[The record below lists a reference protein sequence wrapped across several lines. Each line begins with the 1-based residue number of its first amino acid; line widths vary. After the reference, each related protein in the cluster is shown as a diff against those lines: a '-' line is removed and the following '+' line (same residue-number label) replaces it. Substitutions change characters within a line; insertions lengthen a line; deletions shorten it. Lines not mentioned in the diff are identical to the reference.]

1 MVQRRVSRVIELEPQ
16 QDVVQWRVVQRRVQ
30 LVSRVMELEPQQD
43 VVQWRVVQR
52 LVSRVMEL
60 EPQQDVVQPVQPR
73 VVLRAW
79 PLAAMRA

>member
-1 MVQRRVSRVIELEPQ
+1 VVQRRVSRVIELEPQ

-43 VVQWRVVQR
+43 VVQ
-52 LVSRVMEL
+52 
-60 EPQQDVVQPVQPR
+60 PVQPR

>member
-1 MVQRRVSRVIELEPQ
+1 MEPQ

-30 LVSRVMELEPQQD
+30 
-43 VVQWRVVQR
+43 

>member
-1 MVQRRVSRVIELEPQ
+1 VVQRRVSRVIELEPQ
-16 QDVVQWRVVQRRVQ
+16 QDVVQWRVVQR
-30 LVSRVMELEPQQD
+30 
-43 VVQWRVVQR
+43 RVVQR

>member
-43 VVQWRVVQR
+43 VVQ
-52 LVSRVMEL
+52 
-60 EPQQDVVQPVQPR
+60 PVQPR

>member
-1 MVQRRVSRVIELEPQ
+1 MIELEPQ
-16 QDVVQWRVVQRRVQ
+16 QDVVQWRVVQRRV
-30 LVSRVMELEPQQD
+30 SRVQ
-43 VVQWRVVQR
+43 
-52 LVSRVMEL
+52 RVMEL

>member
-1 MVQRRVSRVIELEPQ
+1 VI
-16 QDVVQWRVVQRRVQ
+16 
-30 LVSRVMELEPQQD
+30 ELEPQQD

>member
-1 MVQRRVSRVIELEPQ
+1 VIELEPQ

-43 VVQWRVVQR
+43 VVQ
-52 LVSRVMEL
+52 
-60 EPQQDVVQPVQPR
+60 PVQPR